1 MLVESKVK
9 RQEEGERLDDGYRS
23 DEVQDKKK
31 ESD

>member
-9 RQEEGERLDDGYRS
+9 SRRRGERLDDGYRS